1 MQRKTPRQKMR
12 YIRETIRLC
21 ISLETKNET
30 VTDAEKDSQ
39 TENEIYKRDDKIVYF
54 HGNKE

>member
-30 VTDAEKDSQ
+30 VTDAEKDTQ
-39 TENEIYKRDDKIVYF
+39 TENKTFERDAKTLCF
-54 HGNKE
+54 HGKKE